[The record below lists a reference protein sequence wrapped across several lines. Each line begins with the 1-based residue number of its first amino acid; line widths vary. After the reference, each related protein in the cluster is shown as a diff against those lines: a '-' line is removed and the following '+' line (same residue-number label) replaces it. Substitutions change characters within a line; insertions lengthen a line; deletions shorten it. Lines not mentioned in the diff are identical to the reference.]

1 LSHKDEVERHRMAYL
16 KLSDMEAIMLYS
28 ALLVLMS
35 STFIMLRLGGGG
47 SFPRPLNKEEET
59 RCVERWVN
67 HGDLEARNTLIEHN
81 LRLVAHVMKK
91 YYTSAEDGD
100 DLISIGTIGLIK
112 GVNTY
117 RPDKGVRLATYAS
130 KCIENE
136 VLMHFRSQKKSAGD
150 LSLSD
155 SIDLDGDGNS
165 LSLIDVLSQEDEML
179 ERIGDDELCVQLRS
193 YVDTVLDDRESRIIK
208 LRYGLDTGAPKTQRE
223 TADLLGISRS
233 YVSRI
238 EKKALEKL
246 NQCFDER

>member
-1 LSHKDEVERHRMAYL
+1 M
-16 KLSDMEAIMLYS
+16 
-28 ALLVLMS
+28 
-35 STFIMLRLGGGG
+35 
-47 SFPRPLNKEEET
+47 
-59 RCVERWVN
+59 
-67 HGDLEARNTLIEHN
+67 
-81 LRLVAHVMKK
+81 
-91 YYTSAEDGD
+91 
-100 DLISIGTIGLIK
+100 ISIGTIGLIK
-112 GVNTY
+112 GINTY

-179 ERIGDDELCVQLRS
+179 ERIGDDELCAQLRGF
-193 YVDTVLDDRESRIIK
+193 VDTALDDRESRIIK
-208 LRYGLDTGAPKTQRE
+208 LRYGLNSGVPKTQRE

>member
-1 LSHKDEVERHRMAYL
+1 M
-16 KLSDMEAIMLYS
+16 
-28 ALLVLMS
+28 
-35 STFIMLRLGGGG
+35 
-47 SFPRPLNKEEET
+47 
-59 RCVERWVN
+59 
-67 HGDLEARNTLIEHN
+67 
-81 LRLVAHVMKK
+81 
-91 YYTSAEDGD
+91 
-100 DLISIGTIGLIK
+100 ISIGTIGLIK

-179 ERIGDDELCVQLRS
+179 ERVGDDELCYQLRG
-193 YVDTVLDDRESRIIK
+193 YVDTVLDDREAKIIK
-208 LRYGLDTGAPKTQRE
+208 LRYGLDTGIPKTQRE